1 MYSIAAEAGPSPGT
15 AHMILAQAFSRFAF
29 DLDGVIWRGQRPVD
43 GSIETVRALAQ
54 AGKRLCY
61 VTNNSSE
68 PAEAVAARL
77 AQMGAP
83 SDPSL
88 VLTSADAVAK
98 TIQERVSGARGRL
111 ACVLGGP
118 GLREAAERVGM
129 RVASEAEAHLAS
141 IVLVGLDKEFTY
153 DRLRAATL
161 AIRSGAVLIA
171 SNADP
176 TYPVEDVSWPGA
188 GAILAAVVAAT
199 GATPIVAGKPHPGL
213 FGLAERVL
221 GGAPA
226 LAIGDRVET
235 DVAAAHAA
243 GWAAA
248 LVLTGAASLATLATA
263 DDWPDFLLR
272 RPSDLLLDL
281 PHGQLRPATGGDL
294 ANIASLL
301 HRAKLRSGGARERL
315 GRTVIVEAERDRP
328 IATAAIDTFSDIG
341 ILRSVAS
348 SDGLSGQ
355 GAGTLAVAGAM
366 RLGARA
372 GARRIFVSSATAGGF
387 FERLGFAEID
397 RRDLPDAMLDAPGIE
412 RDWATAPIYTV
423 ALA

>member
-1 MYSIAAEAGPSPGT
+1 
-15 AHMILAQAFSRFAF
+15 MILAQAFSRFAF
-29 DLDGVIWRGQRPVD
+29 DLDGVIWRGQKPVD
-43 GSIETVRALAQ
+43 GAIDTVRALVD
-54 AGKRLCY
+54 AGKRICY

-68 PAEAVAARL
+68 PAEAVAKRL
-77 AQMGAP
+77 IDLGAP
-83 SDPSL
+83 ADTSL

-111 ACVLGGP
+111 ACVIGGP

-129 RVASEAEAHLAS
+129 RVASDAEAHLAS
-141 IVLVGLDKEFTY
+141 IVLVGLDKAFSYE
-153 DRLRAATL
+153 RLKAATL
-161 AIRSGAVLIA
+161 AIRSGALLLA

-176 TYPVEDVSWPGA
+176 TYPVEDTSWPGA
-188 GAILAAVVAAT
+188 GSMLAAIVTAT

-248 LVLTGAASLATLATA
+248 LVLTGATSLSTLATA
-263 DDWPDFLLR
+263 EDWPDFLLR

-328 IATAAIDTFSDIG
+328 IATAAIDTFGDVG
-341 ILRSVAS
+341 ILRSIATA
-348 SDGLSGQ
+348 DGLTGQ

-372 GARRIFVSSATAGGF
+372 GARRVFASSATSGGF
-387 FERLGFAEID
+387 FEQLGFTVVD
-397 RRDLPDAMLDAPGIE
+397 RRELPDALLDAPGLE
-412 RDWATAPIYTV
+412 REWASQPIY
-423 ALA
+423 ALTLG